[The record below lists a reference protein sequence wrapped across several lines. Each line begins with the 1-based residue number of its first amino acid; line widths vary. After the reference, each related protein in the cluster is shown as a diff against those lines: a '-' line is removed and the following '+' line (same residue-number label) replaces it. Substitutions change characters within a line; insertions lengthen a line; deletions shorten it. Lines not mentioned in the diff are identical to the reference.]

1 MKLSFELKL
10 EIYEKH
16 LEGYSFD
23 YLANEYH
30 LADTTVRHFCNLA
43 DRHGTDILR
52 RSKKKTYSNQFKLN
66 AINRVLELLNNC
78 KQRSDH
84 KHIMIDQHTFQFS
97 RRFLFHI
104 LWSKNSSAIE

>member
-16 LEGYSFD
+16 LAGYSLN
-23 YLANEYH
+23 YLADEYH
-30 LADTTVRHFCNLA
+30 LAKTTVKHFCNLA

-66 AINRVLELLNNC
+66 AISCVFFILSIAISCGYFLL
-78 KQRSDH
+78 
-84 KHIMIDQHTFQFS
+84 IPV
-97 RRFLFHI
+97 I
-104 LWSKNSSAIE
+104 LQLIKR

>member
-16 LEGYSFD
+16 LAGYSFD

-66 AINRVLELLNNC
+66 AINRVLSSKQSVFSISCLATIHTDQLYKWQMRSSRYLLFAI
-78 KQRSDH
+78 
-84 KHIMIDQHTFQFS
+84 IM
-97 RRFLFHI
+97 
-104 LWSKNSSAIE
+104 N